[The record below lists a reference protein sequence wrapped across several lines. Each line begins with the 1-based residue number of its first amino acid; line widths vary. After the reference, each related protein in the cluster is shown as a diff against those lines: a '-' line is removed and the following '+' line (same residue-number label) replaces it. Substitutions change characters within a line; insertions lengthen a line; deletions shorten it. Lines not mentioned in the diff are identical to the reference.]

1 MSRFRLRP
9 VLPSE
14 RALVYEW
21 RNDPAVRRVMSNPH
35 VVDPEVHKDWWQTA
49 IADPQRRMMILDDAD
64 VPAALIV
71 FFDLKPGSSASWGFY
86 AGASRKSG
94 ADLLA
99 MWVTVEV
106 AAVAYAFEHLRLDE
120 LFCETLETNSAVL
133 LLHDRTGFADS
144 GQGQAGFIR
153 K

>member
-21 RNDPAVRRVMSNPH
+21 RKDPAVRRVMSNPH
-35 VVDPEVHKDWWQTA
+35 VVDQEVHKDWWQTA

-71 FFDLKPGSSASWGFY
+71 FFDLKPALIGQLGISMRGRAGSPVRICWRCGSRSKSLPSRMRSSIFGWTSFSAN
-86 AGASRKSG
+86 AGDQLGGS
-94 ADLLA
+94 
-99 MWVTVEV
+99 
-106 AAVAYAFEHLRLDE
+106 AAA
-120 LFCETLETNSAVL
+120 
-133 LLHDRTGFADS
+133 
-144 GQGQAGFIR
+144 
-153 K
+153 

>member
-49 IADPQRRMMILDDAD
+49 IADPQRRMMIWTT
-64 VPAALIV
+64 PM
-71 FFDLKPGSSASWGFY
+71 FRPPSSCS
-86 AGASRKSG
+86 S
-94 ADLLA
+94 
-99 MWVTVEV
+99 
-106 AAVAYAFEHLRLDE
+106 
-120 LFCETLETNSAVL
+120 
-133 LLHDRTGFADS
+133 
-144 GQGQAGFIR
+144 I
-153 K
+153 